1 LEEELGFAAFKFE
14 VSFSNKHPMG
24 YLIARTMEATGDG
37 LGSVNGPSSF
47 YRFGNHGYSHR
58 FSNVSGDIPN

>member
-14 VSFSNKHPMG
+14 ASFPNEHPMR
-24 YLIARTMEATGDG
+24 YVIARIMEATGDG

-47 YRFGNHGYSHR
+47 YRFGNHGYSDR
-58 FSNVSGDIPN
+58 FSNVSRGIPN